1 MEKNIV
7 VLYRMCYKRQQMI
20 IEYTHPELDQEVQ
33 TSTGYYVAVEEHV
46 VPYNEREVIYIL
58 GHACIESSCCGP
70 ASWSYIQVPGFLVR
84 KHIRGGKGTLPV
96 SEIEI
101 IQDEEDR
108 DTIRQSL
115 MEKYP
120 NVQIEIY

>member
-1 MEKNIV
+1 MEENIV
-7 VLYRMCYKRQQMI
+7 VLYRICYKRQYMK
-20 IEYTHPELDQEVQ
+20 IEFTHPELDQEVQ
-33 TSTGYYVAVEEHV
+33 TFTGYYVPVEEHV

-58 GHACIESSCCGP
+58 GHACIEASCCGS
-70 ASWSYIQVPGFLVR
+70 ASWTYIQVVGFLLR

-115 MEKYP
+115 IKKYP
-120 NVQIEIY
+120 DARIEIR